1 MIKDRRSFHNAG
13 HTRPIRILFLTARLD
28 KLGGSENNILALVKN
43 LPGTTFTPYVLALQG
58 GELLQQIKGMGVYAG
73 EVGLQFILSR
83 EGLVKGYKF
92 LRFLRE
98 RQVDIL
104 VTYHEDA
111 DIWGGLIGRLAGV
124 PVIVSNKRDM
134 GYQVTRKHLMAY
146 RYINRCF
153 HGFIAVSHA
162 VKMHLVSSQ
171 GIPES
176 KVEVIYNGVE
186 QNGYNAHENKHY
198 LHALLK
204 VPTHHRMVGMVGS
217 FRPVKGQ
224 EFFVRAAAKVLEV
237 HQDVEFVIA
246 GYKDTD
252 YYTKISALIDDLGIR
267 HKVHC
272 IGHRTDVARI
282 LTSLD
287 VFVLSSLHEGFSNA
301 LLEAMANGLP
311 VIATNSGGNAEIITP
326 ETGILVGPGKIDD
339 LSNAILGL
347 LTDRSW
353 REIMGRHA
361 RALVRSQFPLERMLL
376 SYEDLFVSSLDRI
389 HTERTTA

>member
-1 MIKDRRSFHNAG
+1 MTVQATATRRFPPGPRPA
-13 HTRPIRILFLTARLD
+13 RPIRILFLTARLD

-58 GELLQQIKGMGVYAG
+58 GELLQQVKGMGVYAG
-73 EVGLQFILSR
+73 EVGLKSILSR

-124 PVIVSNKRDM
+124 PVIVSNRRDM

-198 LHALLK
+198 LHALLN

-287 VFVLSSLHEGFSNA
+287 IFVLSSLHEGFSNA

-311 VIATNSGGNAEIITP
+311 VIGPNSGGNPEIVAP
-326 ETGILVGPGKIDD
+326 SVGILFEPGNVDQ
-339 LSNAILGL
+339 LSRAIIRL
-347 LTDRSW
+347 LDGESERM
-353 REIMGRHA
+353 IMGNNGVKVVRETFSL
-361 RALVRSQFPLERMLL
+361 RRMIDKYESLLVTMLE
-376 SYEDLFVSSLDRI
+376 
-389 HTERTTA
+389 TK